1 MIPGA
6 RASLTTTAS
15 KRDRAPAAAAHLPG
29 FGRLPV
35 KLAGNGTNAGEG
47 SHAGRIGK
55 ADQSKL
61 DAADRAGDRRRPPRA
76 APPGTVASFAHT
88 LKGSARGIGAW
99 QVAEAA
105 EAVELAANG
114 GDAAALRGALKTLAT
129 AVAAARAA
137 ITELLRAR

>member
-1 MIPGA
+1 M
-6 RASLTTTAS
+6 
-15 KRDRAPAAAAHLPG
+15 PAALAKPTNQSSTRPTGPAIDVAHLG
-29 FGRLPV
+29 RMTFGEKGLEAEVLRLFDRQAGML
-35 KLAGNGTNAGEG
+35 LA
-47 SHAGRIGK
+47 RM
-55 ADQSKL
+55 Q
-61 DAADRAGDRRRPPRA
+61 A